1 MRLIKIGLAN
11 INTTVGAFGS
21 NTEKIIKAME
31 DMADAKCTLGSFP
44 EQTISGYPA
53 EDLVQWRHFVEG
65 QWEALQNIAR
75 ATCNLSFPTIFTV
88 GVTVSHKDGVYNT
101 VAVFGEGKIFGI
113 VPKEKLPTYGVFY
126 EGRTFSRGTPG
137 FFGAKSGVPFGD
149 MIFNAPFGVFAV
161 EVCEDIWTPDG
172 PMRRRAMSGAE
183 LVINASASPFRV
195 GIVETRRE
203 MIATRAADN
212 QVVVAYVNQVGGND
226 ALVFDGG
233 GYINQNGQMLLDAP
247 RWKEGFV
254 TQVIDLDRT
263 VRMRAENTTWRSDH
277 EAFFKNQNPV
287 KEVLVDRGRVAN
299 EPSYAYPIPQSKNFF
314 IPDMDVRNPRAEFFD
329 DLIEAMLCGLDY
341 FEKSKVFRSIGIGLS
356 GGKDSALTL
365 VVAYLFAKRRF
376 NGDAELVRNFIHCF
390 SMPTRF
396 NSEAT
401 KSIASSLADE
411 LGVSFKELPIEE
423 AFVRECEAA
432 RAMLRPDEELTPL
445 TIQNIQARVRAA
457 RMWNWANT
465 VHGLWLQTGNMSE
478 KAVGYTTIGG
488 DLSGGYSLLGNVP
501 KTLVVELLRYI
512 EEKYAIKSIGELLR
526 TRASAELAESQ
537 DDEGDLMPFPVL
549 DACFALFAGEKLSP
563 KEMYRVLRAM
573 WTDEE
578 LRVLAPMYEPGMLKE
593 WVKKFVR
600 MFVRSVF
607 KWVQAPEAVHL
618 GSLDLDR
625 ERALQLPVVHS
636 AEWLEVSLAELDI
649 EE

>member
-11 INTTVGAFGS
+11 INTTVGAFSS
-21 NTEKIIKAME
+21 NVEKITKAMKE
-31 DMADAKCTLGSFP
+31 MASVKCTLGCFP
-44 EQTISGYPA
+44 EQVIGGYPA
-53 EDLVQWRHFVEG
+53 EDLVQWRHFIER

-88 GVTVSHKDGVYNT
+88 GVTVSHKDGVYNA
-101 VAVFGEGKIFGI
+101 VAVLGEGKIFGI

-137 FFGAKSGVPFGD
+137 FFGAVNGVPFGD
-149 MIFNAPFGVFAV
+149 MIFNAPFGLFAV

-365 VVAYLFAKRRF
+365 VVAYLFTKRRF
-376 NGDAELVRNFIHCF
+376 NGDAELIRNFIHCF

-465 VHGLWLQTGNMSE
+465 AHGLWLQTGNMSE

-512 EEKYAIKSIGELLR
+512 GEKYRIASIGALLS

-537 DDEGDLMPFPVL
+537 DDEDDLMPFPVL
-549 DACFALFAGEKLSP
+549 DACFALFVGEKLSP

-625 ERALQLPVVHS
+625 ERALQVPVVHS
-636 AEWLEVSLAELDI
+636 IEWLQKSLAELDI